1 MTQDTYHVIISKMDE
16 CEMNCIFNEL
26 DTILEVIHA
35 NFIVRNVRHI
45 LISTVDKTLLEVK
58 GTVTCANCANCLYIL
73 VSNYQVNNC
82 INFLL
87 FLSIINCTY
96 IITVCTQK

>member
-1 MTQDTYHVIISKMDE
+1 
-16 CEMNCIFNEL
+16 MNCIFNEL

-58 GTVTCANCANCLYIL
+58 GTVTCANCLYIL